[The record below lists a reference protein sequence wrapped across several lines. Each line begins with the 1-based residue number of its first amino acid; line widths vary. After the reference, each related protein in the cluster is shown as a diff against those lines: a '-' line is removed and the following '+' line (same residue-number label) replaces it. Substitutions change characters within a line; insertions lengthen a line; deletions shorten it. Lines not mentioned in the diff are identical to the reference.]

1 MSVLAVKSRGWVV
14 LGVVLAGMLVASI
27 LFGEQHSP
35 CYDLYLGSGLSQEN
49 VSFERFREFYDG
61 TICKPSGSRHAA

>member
-1 MSVLAVKSRGWVV
+1 MSVLAVKSRRWVV

-27 LFGEQHSP
+27 FFGEQHSP

-49 VSFERFREFYDG
+49 VSFERFREFYEG
-61 TICKPSGSRHAA
+61 TVCESGDSRHAA